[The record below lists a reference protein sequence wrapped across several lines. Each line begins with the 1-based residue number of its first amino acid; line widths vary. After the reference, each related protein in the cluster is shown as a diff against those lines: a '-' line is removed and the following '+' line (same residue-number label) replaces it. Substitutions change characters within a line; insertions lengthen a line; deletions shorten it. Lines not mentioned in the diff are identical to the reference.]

1 MKVIESREVIS
12 FSLTVE
18 VPLTQARAFSA
29 AMTGN
34 DDDIVLAAE
43 TAMRD
48 RIEDEVHE
56 DDDERLE
63 VGFPN
68 ERYAGDFLHNHG
80 REPRPR

>member
-1 MKVIESREVIS
+1 VKVIESREVIS

-18 VPLTQARAFSA
+18 VPLTQARQFAV

-48 RIEDEVHE
+48 IVEEMIDSEE
-56 DDDERLE
+56 PERLE
-63 VGFPN
+63 ISFPN
-68 ERYAGDFLHNHG
+68 ESYARDFLHNHG
-80 REPRPR
+80 KPTQ